1 MSIVRLQRDT
11 TAEDGR
17 RVFEYRE
24 AWLEPD
30 ASVFTVHHGRV
41 GHPGTVG
48 DQPVS
53 GEEEGRELLAAFLAQ
68 GIEAGYAEA
77 DPETFDVVEVGLRLR
92 GRTPADIERRHAEA
106 LREELTHQLAWR
118 GLGEVTDVAD
128 GDGQLV
134 LTVRTP
140 HAAKACAEVPAAAK
154 RAPGVQPNKVTAR
167 TVSRGGASAAGTS
180 AADAEGRD

>member
-68 GIEAGYAEA
+68 GIEEGYTEA

-92 GRTPADIERRHAEA
+92 GRAPADIERRHAEA

-128 GDGQLV
+128 GDGELV

-154 RAPGVQPNKVTAR
+154 RAHGVQPNKVTAR
-167 TVSRGGASAAGTS
+167 TVSRGGAPAAATS
-180 AADAEGRD
+180 TADAEGRG

>member
-1 MSIVRLQRDT
+1 MSIVRLQRGT

-30 ASVFTVHHGRV
+30 ASVVTVHHGRV
-41 GHPGTVG
+41 GHPGAVS
-48 DQPVS
+48 DQPVAD
-53 GEEEGRELLAAFLAQ
+53 EDEGRELLAAFLAH
-68 GIEAGYAEA
+68 GMEEGFVEA

-92 GRTPADIERRHAEA
+92 GRAATEIERRHAQT

-118 GLGEVTDVAD
+118 GLGEVTDVVD
-128 GDGQLV
+128 GEGELV

-154 RAPGVQPNKVTAR
+154 RAHGVQPNKVAAR
-167 TVSRGGASAAGTS
+167 AVSRGA
-180 AADAEGRD
+180 AEGRA